1 MYEQNPQNI
10 DKNKKKITFGAFE
23 MDISGSVLEKDQ
35 ILSNLPLKIIA
46 IYANR

>member
-1 MYEQNPQNI
+1 MNKTLRI
-10 DKNKKKITFGAFE
+10 LIRIKKKITFGAFE